1 MMKLEVTE
9 LGPNKRALKIE
20 VPEEEVNR
28 QFAQAYVDLNRQ
40 VRIPGFRPGKA
51 PLALLEKRY
60 AKVIEE
66 DLIRKLIPDYY
77 DKAVRQAGFVAVQ
90 VEVPPLERAK
100 IKKNAPFSFTAT
112 VEIKPLI
119 ELRDYKAPNPIS
131 LKPDKRAVTD
141 EQVAQALDRLREQ
154 HAQLDAAPP
163 GTVIGEG
170 DYAVLDVEGFVGS
183 SPLEGAKKEGHLHKV
198 GSKTPVLGI
207 EVDEALVG
215 KQDGD
220 RVEIPQPYPDTHPD
234 PQVAGKTVTFRVVIK
249 AVKQKKLAALDDEFA
264 KDCGPYSSLEEL
276 KAKLRG
282 EMETTLKRDIDESYK
297 DQILKRLLETHH
309 FDLPES
315 LVEREL
321 TAAIRQHMESRMRQ
335 RGKIDQAEDL
345 VKRQEEIKQLRT
357 ELLPDATRRVK
368 VGLILE
374 AIAEKEGIR
383 VEEADVAAELERL
396 ATRLKLTAED
406 IRRMVESAGQDM
418 REELFGRILAE
429 KSLDFVY
436 RHAMI
441 QG

>member
-1 MMKLEVTE
+1 MKLEVTE

-20 VPEEEVNR
+20 VPEDEVNR

-60 AKVIEE
+60 AKVVEE

-90 VEVPPLERAK
+90 MEVPPLERAK

-112 VEIKPLI
+112 VEIKPPI

-131 LKPDKRAVTD
+131 LKPDKRVVTD
-141 EQVAQALDRLREQ
+141 KQVMEALDRLREQ
-154 HAQLDAAPP
+154 HAQLDAAPS
-163 GTVIGEG
+163 GAVIGEG
-170 DYAVLDVEGFVGS
+170 DYAVLDVEGFVDTAQV
-183 SPLEGAKKEGHLHKV
+183 EGAKKEGHLHKV
-198 GSKTPVLGI
+198 GSKLPVLGI
-207 EVDEALVG
+207 EVDEALLG
-215 KQDGD
+215 KREGD
-220 RVEIPQPYPDTHPD
+220 SVEIPQPYPDTHPD
-234 PQVAGKTVTFRVVIK
+234 PQLAGKTVVFRILIK
-249 AVKQKKLAALDDEFA
+249 AVKRKKLAALDDEFA

-282 EMETTLKRDIDESYK
+282 EIEATLKRDIDESYK
-297 DQILKRLLETHH
+297 DQILKRLVETHH

-321 TAAIRQHMESRMRQ
+321 AAAIRQRMESRMRQ

-345 VKRQEEIKQLRT
+345 VKQQQEIKQLRE

-396 ATRLKLTAED
+396 AKRLKLTAED

>member
-1 MMKLEVTE
+1 MKLEVTE

-20 VPEEEVNR
+20 VPEDEVNR

-60 AKVIEE
+60 AKVVEE

-90 VEVPPLERAK
+90 MEVPPLERAK
-100 IKKNAPFSFTAT
+100 IKKNSPFSFTAT
-112 VEIKPLI
+112 VEIKPPI

-131 LKPDKRAVTD
+131 LKPDKRVVTD
-141 EQVAQALDRLREQ
+141 EQVMEALDRLREQ
-154 HAQLDAAPP
+154 HAQLDAAPS
-163 GTVIGEG
+163 GAVIGEG
-170 DYAVLDVEGFVGS
+170 DYAVLDVEGFVDTAQV
-183 SPLEGAKKEGHLHKV
+183 EGAKKEGHLHKV
-198 GSKTPVLGI
+198 GSKLPVLGI
-207 EVDEALVG
+207 EVDEALLG
-215 KQDGD
+215 KREGD
-220 RVEIPQPYPDTHPD
+220 SVEIPQPYPDTHPD
-234 PQVAGKTVTFRVVIK
+234 PQLAGKTVVFRILIK
-249 AVKQKKLAALDDEFA
+249 AVKRKKLAALDDEFA

-282 EMETTLKRDIDESYK
+282 EIEATLKRDIDESYK
-297 DQILKRLLETHH
+297 DQILKRLVETHH

-321 TAAIRQHMESRMRQ
+321 AAAIRQRMESRMRQ

-345 VKRQEEIKQLRT
+345 VKQQQEIKQLRE

-396 ATRLKLTAED
+396 AKRLKLTAED

>member
-1 MMKLEVTE
+1 MKLEVTE

-20 VPEEEVNR
+20 VPEDEVNR

-51 PLALLEKRY
+51 PVALLEKRY
-60 AKVIEE
+60 AKVVEE

-112 VEIKPLI
+112 VEIKPSI
-119 ELRDYKAPNPIS
+119 ELRDYKAPSPIS
-131 LKPDKRAVTD
+131 LKPDKRVVTD
-141 EQVAQALDRLREQ
+141 EQVMQALDVLRDQ
-154 HAQLDAAPP
+154 HAQLHAAPP

-170 DYAVLDVEGFVGS
+170 DYAVLDVEGFVDS

-198 GSKTPVLGI
+198 GSNTPVLGI
-207 EVDEALVG
+207 EVDQVLLG
-215 KQDGD
+215 KKEGD
-220 RVEIPQPYPDTHPD
+220 SVEIPQPYPDTHPD
-234 PQVAGKTVTFRVVIK
+234 PQLAGKTVMFRMAIK

-264 KDCGPYSSLEEL
+264 KDCGPYSSLDEL

-282 EMETTLKRDIDESYK
+282 EMEATLKRDIDESYK
-297 DQILKRLLETHH
+297 DQILKRLVETHH

-321 TAAIRQHMESRMRQ
+321 TASIRQHMESRMRQ

-345 VKRQEEIKQLRT
+345 VKRQEEIKQLRE

-383 VEEADVAAELERL
+383 VEEEDVAAELERL
-396 ATRLKLTAED
+396 AKRLKLTAED

>member
-1 MMKLEVTE
+1 MKLEVTE

-20 VPEEEVNR
+20 VPEDEVNR

-60 AKVIEE
+60 AKVVEE

-90 VEVPPLERAK
+90 MEVPPLERAK
-100 IKKNAPFSFTAT
+100 IKKNSPFSFTAT
-112 VEIKPLI
+112 VEIKPSI

-131 LKPDKRAVTD
+131 LKPDKRVVTD
-141 EQVAQALDRLREQ
+141 EQVMEALDRLREQ
-154 HAQLDAAPP
+154 HAQLDAAPS
-163 GTVIGEG
+163 GAVIGEG
-170 DYAVLDVEGFVGS
+170 DYAVLDVEGFVDTAQV
-183 SPLEGAKKEGHLHKV
+183 EGAKKEGHLHKV
-198 GSKTPVLGI
+198 GSKLPVLGI
-207 EVDEALVG
+207 EVDEALLG
-215 KQDGD
+215 KREGD
-220 RVEIPQPYPDTHPD
+220 SVEIPQPYPDTHPD
-234 PQVAGKTVTFRVVIK
+234 PQLAGKTVVFRILIK
-249 AVKQKKLAALDDEFA
+249 AVKRKKLAALDDEFA

-282 EMETTLKRDIDESYK
+282 EIEATLKRDIDESYK
-297 DQILKRLLETHH
+297 DQILKRLVETHH

-321 TAAIRQHMESRMRQ
+321 AAAIRQRMESRMRQ

-345 VKRQEEIKQLRT
+345 VKQQQEIKQLRE

-396 ATRLKLTAED
+396 AKRLKLTAED

>member
-1 MMKLEVTE
+1 MKLEVTE

-20 VPEEEVNR
+20 VPEDEVNR

-60 AKVIEE
+60 AKVVEE

-90 VEVPPLERAK
+90 MEVPPLERAK
-100 IKKNAPFSFTAT
+100 IKKNSPFSFTAT
-112 VEIKPLI
+112 VEIKPPI

-131 LKPDKRAVTD
+131 LKPDKRVVTD
-141 EQVAQALDRLREQ
+141 EQVMEALDRLREQ
-154 HAQLDAAPP
+154 HAQLDAAPS
-163 GTVIGEG
+163 GAVIGEG
-170 DYAVLDVEGFVGS
+170 DYAVLDVEGFVDTAQV
-183 SPLEGAKKEGHLHKV
+183 EGAKKEGHLHKV
-198 GSKTPVLGI
+198 GSKLPVLGI
-207 EVDEALVG
+207 DVDEALLG
-215 KQDGD
+215 KREGD
-220 RVEIPQPYPDTHPD
+220 SVEIPQPYPDTHPD
-234 PQVAGKTVTFRVVIK
+234 PQLAGKTVVFRILIK
-249 AVKQKKLAALDDEFA
+249 AVKRKKLAALDDEFA

-282 EMETTLKRDIDESYK
+282 EMEATLKRDIDESYK
-297 DQILKRLLETHH
+297 DQILKRLVETHH

-321 TAAIRQHMESRMRQ
+321 AAAIRQRMESRMRQ

-345 VKRQEEIKQLRT
+345 VKQQQEIKQLRE

-396 ATRLKLTAED
+396 AKRLKLTAED

>member
-1 MMKLEVTE
+1 MKLEVTE

-20 VPEEEVNR
+20 VPEDEVNR

-60 AKVIEE
+60 AKVVEE

-112 VEIKPLI
+112 VEIKPSI

-131 LKPDKRAVTD
+131 LKPDKRVVTD
-141 EQVAQALDRLREQ
+141 EQVMEALDRLREQ
-154 HAQLDAAPP
+154 HAQLDAAPS
-163 GTVIGEG
+163 GAVIGEG
-170 DYAVLDVEGFVGS
+170 DYAVLDVEGFVDTAQV
-183 SPLEGAKKEGHLHKV
+183 EGAKKEGHLHKV
-198 GSKTPVLGI
+198 GSKLPVLGI
-207 EVDEALVG
+207 DVDEALLG
-215 KQDGD
+215 KREGD
-220 RVEIPQPYPDTHPD
+220 SVEIPQPYPDTHPD
-234 PQVAGKTVTFRVVIK
+234 PQLAGKTVVFRILIK
-249 AVKQKKLAALDDEFA
+249 AVKRKKLAALDDEFA

-282 EMETTLKRDIDESYK
+282 EIEATLKRDIDESYK
-297 DQILKRLLETHH
+297 DQILKRLVETHH

-321 TAAIRQHMESRMRQ
+321 AAAIRQRMESRMRQ

-345 VKRQEEIKQLRT
+345 VKQQQEIKQLRE

-396 ATRLKLTAED
+396 AKRLKLTAED

>member
-1 MMKLEVTE
+1 MKLEVTE

-20 VPEEEVNR
+20 VPEDEVNR

-60 AKVIEE
+60 AKVVEE

-90 VEVPPLERAK
+90 MEVPPLERAK

-112 VEIKPLI
+112 VEIKPSI

-131 LKPDKRAVTD
+131 LKPDKRVVTD
-141 EQVAQALDRLREQ
+141 EQVMEALDRLREQ
-154 HAQLDAAPP
+154 HAQLDAAPS
-163 GTVIGEG
+163 GAVIGEG
-170 DYAVLDVEGFVGS
+170 DYAVLDVEGFVDTAQV
-183 SPLEGAKKEGHLHKV
+183 EGAKKEGHLHKV
-198 GSKTPVLGI
+198 GSKLPVLGI
-207 EVDEALVG
+207 EVDEALLG
-215 KQDGD
+215 KREGD
-220 RVEIPQPYPDTHPD
+220 SVEIPQPYPDTHPD
-234 PQVAGKTVTFRVVIK
+234 PQLAGKTVVFRILIK
-249 AVKQKKLAALDDEFA
+249 AVKRKKLAALDDEFA

-282 EMETTLKRDIDESYK
+282 EIEATLKRDIDESYK
-297 DQILKRLLETHH
+297 DQILKRLVETHH

-321 TAAIRQHMESRMRQ
+321 AAAIRQRMESRMRQ

-345 VKRQEEIKQLRT
+345 VKQQQEIKQLRE

-396 ATRLKLTAED
+396 AKRLKLTAED

>member
-1 MMKLEVTE
+1 MKLEVTE

-20 VPEEEVNR
+20 VPEDEVNR
-28 QFAQAYVDLNRQ
+28 QFTQAYVELNRQ

-51 PLALLEKRY
+51 PLSLLEKRY

-77 DKAVRQAGFVAVQ
+77 DKAVRQAGLVAVQ

-112 VEIKPLI
+112 VEIKPSI

-131 LKPDKRAVTD
+131 LKPDKRVVTD
-141 EQVAQALDRLREQ
+141 EQVAQALDVLREQ
-154 HAQLDAAPP
+154 HAQLHAAPP
-163 GTVIGEG
+163 GTPLGEG
-170 DYAVLDVEGFVGS
+170 DYAVLDVEGFVDS
-183 SPLEGAKKEGHLHKV
+183 APLEGAKKEGHLHKV
-198 GSKTPVLGI
+198 GSKSPVLGI
-207 EVDEALVG
+207 EVDQALLG
-215 KQDGD
+215 KKEGD
-220 RVEIPQPYPDTHPD
+220 SVEVAQPYPDTHPD
-234 PQVAGKTVTFRVVIK
+234 PQLAGKTVLFRMAIK

-282 EMETTLKRDIDESYK
+282 EMEATLKREIEASYK
-297 DQILKRLLETHH
+297 DQILKRLVETHH

-321 TAAIRQHMESRMRQ
+321 AAAIRQHMESRMRQ
-335 RGKIDQAEDL
+335 RGKIDQAEDF
-345 VKRQEEIKQLRT
+345 VKQQEEIKKLRE
-357 ELLPDATRRVK
+357 ELLPESTRRVK
-368 VGLILE
+368 LGLILE
-374 AIAEKEGIR
+374 AIAEKEGIK

-396 ATRLKLTAED
+396 ARRLKLTAED